1 MTVKILTDQEIVEEA
16 TEVLLERLGPAKMA
30 RFWAAW
36 QIGAGDYMTTR
47 DQLFAGES
55 VQTLYEKVQAY
66 QKSKE

>member
-1 MTVKILTDQEIVEEA
+1 MNVKVMTDQEIVEEA
-16 TEVLLERLGPAKMA
+16 TQVLLERLGPAKMA

-36 QIGAGDYMTTR
+36 QGGAGDYMAIR

-66 QKSKE
+66 QESEE

>member
-1 MTVKILTDQEIVEEA
+1 MAVKVMTDQEIIKEA
-16 TEVLLERLGPAKMA
+16 TEVLIERLGPGKMA

-36 QIGAGDYMTTR
+36 RVGAGDYMAIR

-66 QKSKE
+66 QQGEE